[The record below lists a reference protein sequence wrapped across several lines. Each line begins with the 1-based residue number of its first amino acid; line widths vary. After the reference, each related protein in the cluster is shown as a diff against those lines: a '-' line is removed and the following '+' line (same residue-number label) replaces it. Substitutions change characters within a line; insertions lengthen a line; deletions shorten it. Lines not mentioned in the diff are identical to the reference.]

1 MIAYTKSYT
10 YKSLQFKNIYEAGYE
25 NAACLTECQM
35 SEDNNLLPSTFSQQR
50 TSSSLKKVQ
59 MVDYNSFTQVFD
71 TRELTGM
78 TTTLK

>member
-1 MIAYTKSYT
+1 MRRVMRTLLASQNVKCPKTIISY
-10 YKSLQFKNIYEAGYE
+10 
-25 NAACLTECQM
+25 
-35 SEDNNLLPSTFSQQR
+35 LPSTFFQQR

>member
-1 MIAYTKSYT
+1 MLF
-10 YKSLQFKNIYEAGYE
+10 KSLQFKNIYEAGYE
-25 NAACLTECQM
+25 NAACLTECQT
-35 SEDNNLLPSTFSQQR
+35 SADNNLLPSTFSQQR